1 MTVVKI
7 EALSGSR
14 SRVLLENE
22 ESFVL
27 YKGEL
32 RKYRIEEGGQL
43 SEAAYRELQT
53 QVLPK
58 RAKLRAMNLLKNRR
72 YTEKE
77 MMDKLLGGGY
87 QPKIAREAVDY
98 VKSYHYIDDRQYT
111 MDYITCR
118 AKGHSLREMEQKL
131 LRKGIDRELFGE
143 VLQELEAEGFD
154 SEEEAAIRH
163 ILIKKHCTEKV
174 MDDREKQRIYAWFY
188 RKGFSLDTVRAV
200 MEDVLLDIT

>member
-98 VKSYHYIDDRQYT
+98 VKSYHYI
-111 MDYITCR
+111 TCR

>member
-1 MTVVKI
+1 MTVTEI
-7 EALSGSR
+7 EEISGKR
-14 SRVLLENE
+14 SRVFLDG
-22 ESFVL
+22 SFAFVV

-32 RKYRIEEGGQL
+32 RKYEIEKGKEL
-43 SEAAYRELQT
+43 EEEVLDELQNK
-53 QVLPK
+53 VLPR